1 MMAPEA
7 PTPPPWSGLYN
18 SPLNQPGRRSRS
30 RAEPGALRGE
40 SPNSALNLGA
50 VRRLNPLAFGN
61 TVRQAIAADSRQ
73 PIADSRKLSHYPTVS
88 LSHYP
93 SFHFLKKSTAA
104 LLR

>member
-50 VRRLNPLAFGN
+50 EGA
-61 TVRQAIAADSRQ
+61 
-73 PIADSRKLSHYPTVS
+73 
-88 LSHYP
+88 
-93 SFHFLKKSTAA
+93 
-104 LLR
+104 